1 MADENWKISEDQ
13 AEQLYTW
20 IATIPFSKPKK
31 NLTRNFSDAVL
42 MAEVLKVYYPR
53 FVDLHNYVPANNL
66 TTKKENWNI
75 LNRKVFSKINMKLS
89 KDMINQLANSQPGV
103 AEHLLLELR
112 SKILK
117 NSDHSNALCNEKEKD
132 SAEDDAFLLNET
144 RNIFSLLLSKGVED
158 ADTSRTQAMSQS
170 IKPEDVVPRH
180 VCTQLKQELRA
191 KDDIISTLNCKVAYL
206 ENAMKVKDLRISN
219 LASQI
224 LQNAVDS
231 EQLAKNQTNE
241 ALSKPRTRAFNIPEK
256 MKPEE

>member
-132 SAEDDAFLLNET
+132 SAED
-144 RNIFSLLLSKGVED
+144 GVED